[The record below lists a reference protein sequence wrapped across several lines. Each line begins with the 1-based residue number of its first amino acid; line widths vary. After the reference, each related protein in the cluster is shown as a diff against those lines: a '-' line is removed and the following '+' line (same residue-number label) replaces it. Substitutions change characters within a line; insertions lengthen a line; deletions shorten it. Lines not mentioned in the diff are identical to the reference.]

1 MHTIL
6 SVVVV
11 AILAFLGTMFDN
23 FFAFAAQLIVTEK
36 KRFRRV
42 SYAQALGVAH
52 APRARGRHRVV
63 AHADSRCRGSASSAW
78 RRGPWPG
85 TRGAT
90 ATKPPSE
97 VFRRGA
103 LTTFA
108 MTLALG
114 GDNLA
119 VWIPLLRADG
129 FFHSFV
135 TVAVFAVMEL
145 VFIVC
150 AQRVSSHPRLVA
162 WGTKHAPS
170 FLPWLYFGLGRLDP
184 RRVRFAVG
192 DDRSI
197 RR

>member
-1 MHTIL
+1 M
-6 SVVVV
+6 

-36 KRFRRV
+36 NRFRRV

-52 APRARGRHRVV
+52 ARSCSRGASGRC
-63 AHADSRCRGSASSAW
+63 SRRFPCRGSASSAS
-78 RRGPWPG
+78 RRGPSLG

-135 TVAVFAVMEL
+135 TVAIFAVMEL
-145 VFIVC
+145 LFIV
-150 AQRVSSHPRLVA
+150 
-162 WGTKHAPS
+162 
-170 FLPWLYFGLGRLDP
+170 
-184 RRVRFAVG
+184 
-192 DDRSI
+192 
-197 RR
+197 